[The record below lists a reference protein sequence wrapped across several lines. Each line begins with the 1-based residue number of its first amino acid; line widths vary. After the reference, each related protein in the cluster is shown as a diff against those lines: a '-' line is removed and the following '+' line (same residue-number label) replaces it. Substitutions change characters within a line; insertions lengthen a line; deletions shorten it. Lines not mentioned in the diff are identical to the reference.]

1 MLQQLIDIF
10 SFLAIESANDL
21 PGLPANDQQIN
32 EIRAE
37 AARFN
42 ILLNCAAQVWV
53 TAWVDRH

>member
-53 TAWVDRH
+53 TA